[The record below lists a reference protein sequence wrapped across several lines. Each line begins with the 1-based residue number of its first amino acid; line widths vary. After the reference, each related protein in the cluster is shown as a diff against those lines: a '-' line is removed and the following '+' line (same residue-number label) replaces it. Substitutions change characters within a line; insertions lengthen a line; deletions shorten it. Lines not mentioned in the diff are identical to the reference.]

1 MNLLPTLLWKEW
13 RDHRAALIGYCVGVP
28 PLIAWGLSALSA
40 TRRVDPLLPAAAAVG
55 GIAIAALTLFGD
67 LFAGEEQ
74 RGTIKLLRRLPS
86 GLSKIFL
93 AKLLFLLMATAL
105 MGGVAWLA
113 TTTAA
118 AALYGAPF
126 APRLSLPA
134 RDWLVLLFPLIAWI
148 PAAAIW
154 LSRATLALPA
164 AALTLALFAAP
175 VGFAVWL
182 QPWLAPSKG
191 ELLVAYV
198 VVTAAGPFIAGASF
212 VLGRRRST
220 RPFTPAAVG
229 LLATLALFVP
239 AYGWTGVRFAKGLVL
254 EPAAATF
261 RIATNSAG
269 AVSQDG
275 RFAWINAFHV
285 AGSRNV
291 AGITDYDPERD
302 GPLHTVQVDLAD
314 GRWRPFGSLGA
325 MVLAPGSLSERRN
338 AAVVGLFRDSAL
350 RRRDINHDDH
360 ERDETLLLDAV
371 TGEPLEATA
380 RAALLAKRGAA
391 AGALLREACGLVLP
405 DGRRVWRQ
413 DDQLMIDPG
422 RVLPDS
428 RCLESG
434 WTSSFWSSGNA
445 GFGVRVAERE
455 LYDPSREK
463 RFRVAP
469 ELAVLFVRPGHW
481 VVYGWDP
488 KGKRGT
494 LAYDPE
500 SGATAPL
507 LGSEPN
513 DFVSALLPDGR
524 LLVRARL
531 GSGRDAEPALV
542 LLDPET
548 GAREELALELP
559 PEALGMV
566 WQPTG
571 TDDGALVATL
581 WGANVARFLRI
592 ELPADR
598 RSGERAR
605 VEVTAP
611 LELPCESIGV
621 VGADGQSVIA
631 IEAGRRLVRV
641 RFDGSPP
648 EQLFPK

>member
-1 MNLLPTLLWKEW
+1 MNLLPTLFWKEW

-40 TRRVDPLLPAAAAVG
+40 TRRVDPMMPAVAAVG
-55 GIAIAALTLFGD
+55 GIAIAALTLVGD
-67 LFAGEEQ
+67 VFAGEEQ

-86 GLSKIFL
+86 GLAKLFL

-126 APRLSLPA
+126 APTPSLWHEWICVA
-134 RDWLVLLFPLIAWI
+134 LLFPLIAWI

-175 VGFAVWL
+175 IGAAVWL

-198 VVTAAGPFIAGASF
+198 VVTAAGPFIAGVSF
-212 VLGRRRST
+212 VLGRRRSA

-229 LLATLALFVP
+229 LLATLALFAP
-239 AYGWTGVRFAKGLVL
+239 AYGWTGWRFAKGLVL

-269 AVSQDG
+269 AVSRDG

-314 GRWRPFGSLGA
+314 GRWRPFGPLGA

-338 AAVVGLFRDSAL
+338 ADVVGLFRDSAL
-350 RRRDINHDDH
+350 RRRDVD
-360 ERDETLLLDAV
+360 ERDEALLLDAV

-380 RAALLAKRGAA
+380 RASLLAARGAT

-428 RCLESG
+428 RFHNAPF
-434 WTSSFWSSGNA
+434 FWSSGNA
-445 GFGVRVAERE
+445 GFGVRVGDRE
-455 LYDPSREK
+455 LYDPMREK

-469 ELAVLFVRPGHW
+469 ELAVQFVRPGNW
-481 VVYGWDP
+481 VVYGWDA
-488 KGKRGT
+488 KSKRGT

-500 SGATAPL
+500 SGTTAPL
-507 LGSEPN
+507 PGSDPN

-531 GSGRDAEPALV
+531 GSGREAEPTLV
-542 LLDPET
+542 LLDPDS

-571 TDDGALVATL
+571 TDDGALVVTL
-581 WGANVARFLRI
+581 YGANVVRFLRI

-598 RSGERAR
+598 SSGERAR

-611 LELPCESIGV
+611 LELPCESMGV
-621 VGADGQSVIA
+621 VGADGRGVIA
-631 IEAGRRLVRV
+631 NEAGRRLVRV
-641 RFDGSPP
+641 RFDGSAP
-648 EQLFPK
+648 ELLFPRATATP

>member
-28 PLIAWGLSALSA
+28 PLIAWGLSALSVA
-40 TRRVDPLLPAAAAVG
+40 WRTAPLLPSAAAVG

-74 RGTIKLLRRLPS
+74 RGTIQLLRRLPS
-86 GLSKIFL
+86 GLSKLFL
-93 AKLLFLLMATAL
+93 AKLVFLLMTTAL

-113 TTTAA
+113 TTAA
-118 AALYGAPF
+118 ATLLHGARF
-126 APRLSLPA
+126 APAPSLPL

-164 AALTLALFAAP
+164 AALTLALFAGP
-175 VGFAVWL
+175 IGFAVWL

-212 VLGRRRST
+212 VLGRRRSA
-220 RPFTPAAVG
+220 RPIAPAVVG
-229 LLATLALFVP
+229 LVATLALFVP
-239 AYGWTGVRFAKGLVL
+239 AYGWTGWRFVKGLVL

-261 RIATNSAG
+261 RINGTAG
-269 AVSQDG
+269 ALSRDG

-285 AGSRNV
+285 AESRDV

-350 RRRDINHDDH
+350 RRRDLY
-360 ERDETLLLDAV
+360 ERDEALLLDAV
-371 TGEPLEATA
+371 TGEPLDATA
-380 RAALLAKRGAA
+380 RAALLAASGAT

-428 RCLESG
+428 HFHNAPL
-434 WTSSFWSSGNA
+434 FWSTGNA
-445 GFGVRVAERE
+445 GFGVRVAEHE

-463 RFRVAP
+463 RYRVAP
-469 ELAVLFVRPGHW
+469 ELAVQFVRPGHW

-500 SGATAPL
+500 SGATVPL
-507 LGSEPN
+507 LGSEPS

-531 GSGRDAEPALV
+531 GSGRDAKGALV
-542 LLDPET
+542 LLDPDS

-566 WQPTG
+566 WQPTLTG
-571 TDDGALVATL
+571 DGALVATL
-581 WGANVARFLRI
+581 YGANVARFLRI

-605 VEVTAP
+605 AEVTAP

-621 VGADGQSVIA
+621 VGADGRAVIA
-631 IEAGRRLVRV
+631 SEAGRRLVRV
-641 RFDGSPP
+641 RFDGSPR

>member
-86 GLSKIFL
+86 GLAKLFL
-93 AKLLFLLMATAL
+93 AKLLFLLLATAL

-113 TTTAA
+113 TTAA
-118 AALYGAPF
+118 AALLYGAPF

-175 VGFAVWL
+175 IGFAVWL

-198 VVTAAGPFIAGASF
+198 VVTAAGPFVAGASF
-212 VLGRRRST
+212 VLGRRRSA

-261 RIATNSAG
+261 RINETAG
-269 AVSQDG
+269 ALSRDG

-285 AGSRNV
+285 AQSRNV

-302 GPLHTVQVDLAD
+302 GPLHTVQVDLTD
-314 GRWRPFGSLGA
+314 GSWRPFGSLGA

-338 AAVVGLFRDSAL
+338 AAVVGLFHDSAL
-350 RRRDINHDDH
+350 RRRDLD
-360 ERDETLLLDAV
+360 ERDDALLLDAE
-371 TGEPLEATA
+371 TGERLDAAAT
-380 RAALLAKRGAA
+380 AALLAASGAT

-413 DDQLMIDPG
+413 DDQLIIDPG

-428 RCLESG
+428 RCLKSG
-434 WTSSFWSSGNA
+434 WTWSFWSSGNA

-463 RFRVAP
+463 RYRVAP

-481 VVYGWDP
+481 VVYSWDA
-488 KGKRGT
+488 KGKRGQF
-494 LAYDPE
+494 AYDPE
-500 SGATAPL
+500 SGTTAPL

-513 DFVSALLPDGR
+513 DHVSALLPDGR
-524 LLVRARL
+524 LLVWASR
-531 GSGRDAEPALV
+531 GNGRDAPRALV
-542 LLDPET
+542 LLDPDT

-566 WQPTG
+566 WQPTV
-571 TDDGALVATL
+571 TADGALVATL
-581 WGANVARFLRI
+581 WGANVVRFLRI

-598 RSGERAR
+598 RSRERAR

-611 LELPCESIGV
+611 LELPCESLGV
-621 VGADGQSVIA
+621 VGADGRAVIA
-631 IEAGRRLVRV
+631 TEAGRRLVRV

-648 EQLFPK
+648 EQLFPR